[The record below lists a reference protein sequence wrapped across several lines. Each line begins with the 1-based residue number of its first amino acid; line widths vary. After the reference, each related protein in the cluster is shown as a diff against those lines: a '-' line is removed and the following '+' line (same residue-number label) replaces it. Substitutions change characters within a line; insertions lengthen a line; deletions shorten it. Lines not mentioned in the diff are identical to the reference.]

1 MRITCLAWLLCWV
14 LVLSCSDSDAGGN
27 GEVTAPIGGGS
38 GATSSGGA
46 GGAGG
51 ATTAGA
57 GAGGNAGASSP
68 GEGGIDGGSS
78 GNGVSGDGASGA
90 APDGGSGSSGDAGSA
105 PPSEVAGCN
114 DARLLEP
121 PEDPAARGPWP
132 VGVRTVRVSNLDVE
146 VWYPAELGS
155 QSGKNQVTYDIR
167 VWLPESERAKIS
179 DAESPLQT
187 CDCYRD
193 LPLDAERGP
202 YPGVIYIHG
211 TAAFR
216 SASLAQMTHWASRGF
231 IVAATDHHG
240 LYLGDSLANFSF
252 GACAGS
258 GIAQDLSGNVDS
270 MIAAL
275 TMTSGELAF
284 LSGKLDMTRIAIAG
298 HSAGASAASAMSD
311 KPGVRLLM
319 PLAGGGPV
327 TASSTLQSVLF
338 LGGMSDAVVSYDGV
352 RNGYDGSV
360 SPKRIVG
367 ITNAGHLVMTELCD
381 LKNGDGESILTIAQ
395 AADIC
400 SAGLA
405 GFLFDCEP
413 SYLEEAKGTAIV
425 NYATTAALEETLH
438 CADRSSQFAQLQS
451 RLPDVGEFLQ
461 AP

>member
-1 MRITCLAWLLCWV
+1 L
-14 LVLSCSDSDAGGN
+14 
-27 GEVTAPIGGGS
+27 
-38 GATSSGGA
+38 
-46 GGAGG
+46 
-51 ATTAGA
+51 
-57 GAGGNAGASSP
+57 
-68 GEGGIDGGSS
+68 
-78 GNGVSGDGASGA
+78 
-90 APDGGSGSSGDAGSA
+90 
-105 PPSEVAGCN
+105 
-114 DARLLEP
+114 
-121 PEDPAARGPWP
+121 
-132 VGVRTVRVSNLDVE
+132 
-146 VWYPAELGS
+146 
-155 QSGKNQVTYDIR
+155 
-167 VWLPESERAKIS
+167 
-179 DAESPLQT
+179 
-187 CDCYRD
+187 
-193 LPLDAERGP
+193 RGP

-231 IVAATDHHG
+231 VVAATDHHG
-240 LYLGDSLANFSF
+240 LYLGDSLAGFSF

-258 GIAQDLSGNVDS
+258 GIAQNLSGDVDS

-284 LSGKLDMTRIAIAG
+284 LSGKLDMTRVAIAG

-327 TASSTLQSVLF
+327 AASSTLQSVLF

-352 RNGYDGSV
+352 RDGYVGSV

-367 ITNAGHLVMTELCD
+367 IANAGHLVMTELCE

-395 AADIC
+395 DTGIC

-405 GFLFDCEP
+405 GFLFDCQP

-425 NYATTAALEETLH
+425 SYATTAALEETLH

-451 RLPDVGEFLQ
+451 RLPDVGEFLE
-461 AP
+461 AL